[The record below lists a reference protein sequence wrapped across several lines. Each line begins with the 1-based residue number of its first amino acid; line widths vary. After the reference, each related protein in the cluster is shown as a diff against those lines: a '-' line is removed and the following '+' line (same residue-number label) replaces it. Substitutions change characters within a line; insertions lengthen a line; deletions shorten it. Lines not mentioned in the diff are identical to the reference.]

1 MMSKGLKDPYAK
13 LISPDEFSTMQK
25 YDMTGVG
32 LNIGSSE
39 EFYQKVVRP
48 SDSVPCGSYRC
59 CGVLSPARFRGR
71 RNVRRMAFS

>member
-39 EFYQKVVRP
+39 EFYQKVVRL
-48 SDSVPCGSYRC
+48 SDPVSRESY
-59 CGVLSPARFRGR
+59 G
-71 RNVRRMAFS
+71 